1 MADRSDSRQRDGFT
15 LVEVIVVVSILGLI
29 AAAIAATFTVIVR
42 TSPSNEER
50 ADDAR
55 ALLNLTRWLP
65 DDVASTYTYPYFVT
79 PDRPNGFI
87 ADGSEPRCQV
97 GSVDRVPLLNL
108 SWSESATTYFV
119 DYFWVRNG
127 SQIDGRE
134 RGRIVRFSCF
144 GTLAAGATS
153 ATEAQNMSD
162 VLSELPG
169 DVVPVV
175 VTPIEP
181 PFLNDATS
189 SIVGGVSFAV
199 SVWDDQESQVRDIL
213 ELEAVSKNVQGAEL
227 DAASGGGSGIFP
239 NLEPPVASDLIVEMH
254 ADTIV
259 VFDLP
264 VYDYDGTLDRLVI
277 STSVPTDP
285 IGWEATPTI
294 ESADPQVSITA
305 PFDAVIGIDYVIDY
319 TVADRDGGAGSLSDD
334 GIITVRIVDPAS
346 TPADPVEVLP
356 PPPPPPCT
364 VAFDE
369 PGALDP
375 NPVELKKA
383 NNNPTND
390 VNTLDDSVS
399 VEITRSGACDA
410 LVLRFTPDPLAGVTE
425 FETFDNS
432 TQVTIA
438 KNRYQ
443 WRVGTH
449 VLELVELKPTGNV
462 LHDTAALTV
471 DYAS

>member
-1 MADRSDSRQRDGFT
+1 MADRSSTQRSHGFT
-15 LVEVIVVVSILGLI
+15 LVEVIVVVSILGLV

-42 TSPSNEER
+42 TNPSSQER

-79 PDRPNGFI
+79 PDRPNGFVPN
-87 ADGSEPRCQV
+87 GSQPRCETDAAERA
-97 GSVDRVPLLNL
+97 SLLNL
-108 SWSESATTYFV
+108 SWTESATTYFV

-127 SQIDGRE
+127 AQVAGLDQ
-134 RGRIVRFSCF
+134 GRIVRFSCF

-153 ATEAQNMSD
+153 ATEAQNMTD
-162 VLSELPG
+162 VLTELPG
-169 DVVPVV
+169 DVVPIV

-181 PFLNDATS
+181 PFLNDSTS

-199 SVWDDQESQVRDIL
+199 SVWDDQEGRVRDIL
-213 ELEAVSKNVQGAEL
+213 ELVAVSKNVQGAEL
-227 DAASGGGSGIFP
+227 DAVTGGGSGIFP

-254 ADTIV
+254 PDTIV
-259 VFDLP
+259 SFDLP

-277 STSVPTDP
+277 TTTVPVEYVGWAAVPT
-285 IGWEATPTI
+285 T
-294 ESADPQVSITA
+294 ESADPHVTITA
-305 PFDAVIGIDYVIDY
+305 PADAVVDVEYVIPY
-319 TVADRDGGAGSLSDD
+319 TVVDRDGGPGWLSDD
-334 GIITVRIVDPAS
+334 GTITVRVIDTS
-346 TPADPVEVLP
+346 LTPADPIEVLP

-364 VAFDE
+364 VAFND
-369 PGALDP
+369 PGALSP

-390 VNTLDDSVS
+390 VNTLNDSVS
-399 VEITRSGACDA
+399 VQIIRSGACEA
-410 LVLRFTPDPLAGVTE
+410 LVLRFQPDPLAGITE

-432 TQVTIA
+432 TEVLIA

-443 WRVGTH
+443 WRVGPRG
-449 VLELVELKPTGNV
+449 LELVELKASGHV
-462 LHDTAALTV
+462 VHDTATLTV
-471 DYAS
+471 EYAS